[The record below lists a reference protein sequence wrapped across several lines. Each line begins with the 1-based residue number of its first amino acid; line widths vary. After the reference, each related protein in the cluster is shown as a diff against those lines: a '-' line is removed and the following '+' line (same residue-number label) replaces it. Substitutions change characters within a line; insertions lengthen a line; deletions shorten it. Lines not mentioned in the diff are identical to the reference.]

1 MMSVNLYLCFLTN
14 KIKCFKSVVD
24 SVLDSVVWRTEST
37 VLHDPKK
44 KETPSQILNP
54 DSCKP

>member
-1 MMSVNLYLCFLTN
+1 MSVNLYLCFLTN

>member
-44 KETPSQILNP
+44 G
-54 DSCKP
+54 DSISDIKS